1 MKYNQF
7 SYIPTSIE
15 NALEELHSLGFDLRM
30 KKSPKENLE
39 AFCVSSIFIFK
50 TLITH

>member
-30 KKSPKENLE
+30 KKEPKRE
-39 AFCVSSIFIFK
+39 SSSFFA
-50 TLITH
+50 